1 VDTGIEYEA
10 ITVETDEGVSVI
22 TLNRPDRRNAYIP
35 RMGFEL
41 NHAFTV
47 IDSVDDVRAIV
58 VTGAGAHFCVGADM
72 STGPDTFERRLMEH
86 KQVDWEKDFP
96 YLPPSTMA
104 TPIIGAIN
112 GDAIGVGLTLPL
124 QWDIRV
130 VASTARLSFAFTR
143 RGAIPE
149 ANAHWLLPRLIGAS
163 LATELLLTGRI
174 FSGEEAASM
183 GLASHAL
190 EPDEVVPA
198 AIGIARD
205 IAVNVAPVSA
215 ALVKH
220 LINKQ
225 LHESDRRAAFREE
238 AALFRWAAK
247 SPDAKE
253 GVRSFLEKRPP
264 DWSMSKSKDL
274 PRDLM

>member
-10 ITVETDEGVSVI
+10 INVETEAGVSVI

-47 IDSVDDVRAIV
+47 LDSVDDVRAIV
-58 VTGAGAHFCVGADM
+58 VTGAGQYFCVGADM
-72 STGPDTFERRLMEH
+72 STGADTFERRLAEE
-86 KQVDWEKDFP
+86 KQAALKREFP

-112 GDAIGVGLTLPL
+112 GDAIGLGLTLPL

-130 VASTARLSFAFTR
+130 VSSTARLSFAFAR

-149 ANAHWLLPRLIGAS
+149 ANSHWLLPRLIGAS
-163 LATELLLTGRI
+163 RAMELMLTGRI
-174 FSGEEAASM
+174 FSGEEAASI
-183 GLASHAL
+183 GLASRAL
-190 EPDEVVPA
+190 EPDLVLPA
-198 AIGIARD
+198 AMEIARD
-205 IAVNVAPVSA
+205 IAVNIAPMSA
-215 ALVKH
+215 ALVKR
-220 LINKQ
+220 LVNSQ
-225 LHESDRRAAFREE
+225 LQESDRRAAFREE
-238 AALFRWAAK
+238 AALFNWVSK

-253 GVRSFLEKRPP
+253 GVVSFLEKRPP
-264 DWSMSKSKDL
+264 EWSMSKSTDL
-274 PRDLM
+274 PT